1 MPKRMDDKQ
10 MAQAALAKL
19 RSMSPAEFE
28 RLVALEDAEIGIDTS
43 KMRFYKVYNY
53 PVPDV
58 RAIRERLGISQ
69 SEFSR
74 RFKLSERT
82 LQQWE
87 QGRTKPDQP
96 ARVLLNVIATVP
108 EVVERIMTAEEHRS
122 RQEPRSSKRPR
133 SKKIARSA

>member
-1 MPKRMDDKQ
+1 
-10 MAQAALAKL
+10 
-19 RSMSPAEFE
+19 MSPAEFE
-28 RLVALEDAEIGIDTS
+28 RVAALEDAEVGIDTS
-43 KMRFYKVYNY
+43 KMRFYRGYNF
-53 PVPDV
+53 PTPDV

-87 QGRTKPDQP
+87 QGRTTPDQP
-96 ARVLLNVIATVP
+96 ARVLLNVISVAP
-108 EVVERIMTAEEHRS
+108 EVVERIMATEEKRL
-122 RQEPRSSKRPR
+122 RGEPLSAKRPR